1 MGQIGESEFQTI
13 IYEYNDYLLQLSY
26 LYVKEWNTAE
36 DIVQEVFINYWLKS
50 NEFKGN
56 SSIKTY
62 LTRITINKCKD
73 YLKSWRYRTH
83 TLTNAFT
90 VFIRQKN
97 RLILHDEQLIVAEAV
112 FALPIKLREV
122 IVLYY
127 YNELSI
133 IEISNIINTSA
144 STIKYR
150 LKTAKE
156 RLRKMLST
164 QQWEVLINE

>member
-1 MGQIGESEFQTI
+1 MGQIEESEFQTI
-13 IYEYNDYLLQLSY
+13 ISEYNDYLLQLSY

-36 DIVQEVFINYWLKS
+36 DIVQDAFINYWLKS
-50 NEFKGN
+50 NEFKGD
-56 SSIKTY
+56 SSLKTY

-83 TLTNAFT
+83 TLTNVFT
-90 VFIRQKN
+90 VFIRQRN
-97 RLILHDEQLIVAEAV
+97 QLILQDEQLIVADAV
-112 FALPIKLREV
+112 LALPIKLREV

-127 YNELSI
+127 YKELTI
-133 IEISNIINTSA
+133 IEISIVLNTSP

-150 LKTAKE
+150 LKKAKE
-156 RLRKMLST
+156 RLRNMLST

>member
-1 MGQIGESEFQTI
+1 MGQIGESEFQVI
-13 IYEYNDYLLQLSY
+13 INEYNDYLLQLSY

-36 DIVQEVFINYWLKS
+36 DIVQDVFISYWLKS

-56 SSIKTY
+56 SSLKTY

-83 TLTNAFT
+83 TLTNVFT
-90 VFIRQKN
+90 TFIRQKN
-97 RLILHDEQLIVAEAV
+97 RLILQDEQLIVAEAV
-112 FALPIKLREV
+112 LALPIKLREV

-127 YNELSI
+127 YEELTM
-133 IEISNIINTSA
+133 IEISKFLHTPV

-150 LKTAKE
+150 LKKAKE
-156 RLRKMLST
+156 RLRKRLSI
-164 QQWEVLINE
+164 QRWEVLTNE